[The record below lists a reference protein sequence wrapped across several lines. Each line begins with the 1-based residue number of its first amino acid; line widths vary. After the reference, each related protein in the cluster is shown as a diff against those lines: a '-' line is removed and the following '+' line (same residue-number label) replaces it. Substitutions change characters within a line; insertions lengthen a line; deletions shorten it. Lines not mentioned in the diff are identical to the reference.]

1 MNRKERAYRF
11 KLSLLFSMVVFVIM
25 AAALTIAGVIVYF
38 LAKYDVV
45 LKRSIS
51 VGSLVVAMAAACLI
65 IGTAIALAV
74 SKISLYPLNR
84 LITQMNR
91 LAKGDFA
98 ARLEYGKPLG
108 NHVVFKQLSESFNA
122 MAEEL
127 QNTEMLRADFI
138 NNFSHEFKTP
148 IVSIAGFAKLLKRG
162 NLTDVQKTEYLD
174 VIESE
179 SLRLAAMAT
188 NVLNLT
194 KVENQSILTDVT
206 EYNLSEQIRGC
217 VLLLEDKWSK
227 KDIDLRLDFEEFNIK
242 ANREMLK
249 QVWIN
254 LADNAIKFAPR
265 GGRVEIDIKRANER
279 LRVSVKNEGA
289 EIAPENRKKI
299 FNKFY
304 QEDSSHTGEGNG
316 VGLAI
321 VKRVVELHKGEIGVE
336 CGGGY
341 TTFTVTL

>member
-1 MNRKERAYRF
+1 MSRKERAYRF

-25 AAALTIAGVIVYF
+25 AAALAIAGAIIYLMVRYN
-38 LAKYDVV
+38 VV
-45 LKRSIS
+45 LNRSIS

-65 IGTAIALAV
+65 VGTVIALAV
-74 SKISLYPLNR
+74 SKIPLYPINR
-84 LITQMNR
+84 LISRMKQ
-91 LAKGDFA
+91 LAKGDFTV
-98 ARLEYGKPLG
+98 RLEYGKPLG
-108 NHVVFKQLSESFNA
+108 NHAVFKQLSESFNA

-127 QNTEMLRADFI
+127 QNTEMLRGDFI

-162 NLTDVQKTEYLD
+162 NLTDAQKSEYLD
-174 VIESE
+174 IIESE

-217 VLLLEDKWSK
+217 LLLLEDKWSK
-227 KDIDLRLDFEEFNIK
+227 KDIDLRLDFDEYNVI
-242 ANREMLK
+242 ANRELMK

-265 GGRVEIDIKRANER
+265 GGRVEIDIERDTER

-289 EIAPENRKKI
+289 EIAPENRTKI

-304 QEDSSHTGEGNG
+304 QEESSHTGEGNG

-321 VKRVVELHKGEIGVE
+321 VKRVVELHKGEICVE
-336 CGGGY
+336 CEGGY